1 MSVEERIT
9 DLEMFV
15 SSQEKT
21 IEELSQE
28 VFRLS
33 KLTDSLINQ
42 VKQSPSHRSMCMCWP
57 KHIRKAWILQKR

>member
-42 VKQSPSHRSMCMCWP
+42 VKQLTQAYQDSLVKPQSEETPPPHY
-57 KHIRKAWILQKR
+57 

>member
-42 VKQSPSHRSMCMCWP
+42 VKQLTQAYQDSLVKPQFEETPPPHY
-57 KHIRKAWILQKR
+57 

>member
-28 VFRLS
+28 LFRLS
-33 KLTDSLINQ
+33 KLTDGLINQ
-42 VKQSPSHRSMCMCWP
+42 VKTLTQACQDSLVKPQSEETPPPHY
-57 KHIRKAWILQKR
+57 